1 MQRKHLARLS
11 TVVGIGLGVAA
22 VAFVVRFLARDWD
35 EVSNSLA
42 DARPGWVLAAF
53 VVAAVAMTAIAVP
66 WRTVLRVLGGELP
79 LSEVIARY
87 YVGEIGKYLPGG
99 LWPVVGRGELAAR
112 GGVPRTAAYGS
123 VALSLALL
131 YLAAMFVVLVS
142 VPFMIAAGG
151 SLRYLWVLVVLPMGL
166 AVLHHSVL
174 ERVRATASRLTGR
187 EINLVIPAWRD
198 SLTILVSYIPS
209 WLFVGTATWL
219 VSRGLGADAGWVD
232 IAPAAVQSWVVGFVL
247 IPVPGGVGVREAA
260 FLAAASS
267 TLEPGVA
274 AAVALVARVL
284 FVVVDAGGFILGS
297 AWLTHRRGD
306 TRPEPAPATAE
317 PTPTTPSS
325 SVSGTPDGCN
335 ISGLVTME

>member
-35 EVSNSLA
+35 EVSDSLA

-53 VVAAVAMTAIAVP
+53 AVAALAMTAIAVP

-284 FVVVDAGGFILGS
+284 FVLVDAGGFILGS

-317 PTPTTPSS
+317 PTATTPSS